1 MRPFPILAILLNTA
15 IASAGNALVNGDFEL
30 GLSGWSND
38 GAAASTVEHAQ
49 GERACMVR
57 LPVAGWSGVHQSVVI
72 PSGSAQVKVS
82 GWMRAD
88 SVRGGKENWERGR
101 ISIGFHDAKGD
112 TLGGY
117 PPAVGQVRGR
127 LSWTRMERVYAL
139 PSGAATVRIECA
151 LGNSSGTL
159 YCDDLSVEFLP

>member
-1 MRPFPILAILLNTA
+1 MRPFLILATLLNTA
-15 IASAGNALVNGDFEL
+15 IAQADNALVNGDFEL
-30 GLSGWSND
+30 GLSGWIND

-49 GERACMVR
+49 GERACVVR
-57 LPVAGWSGVHQSVVI
+57 LPVAGWSGVHQSVAI
-72 PSGSAQVKVS
+72 PAGRSQAKVT
-82 GWMRAD
+82 GWTRAD

-101 ISIGFHDAKGD
+101 ISIDFHNAKGD

-127 LSWTRMERVYAL
+127 IGWTRMERLYAI
-139 PSGAATVRIECA
+139 PSGAATLRIECG